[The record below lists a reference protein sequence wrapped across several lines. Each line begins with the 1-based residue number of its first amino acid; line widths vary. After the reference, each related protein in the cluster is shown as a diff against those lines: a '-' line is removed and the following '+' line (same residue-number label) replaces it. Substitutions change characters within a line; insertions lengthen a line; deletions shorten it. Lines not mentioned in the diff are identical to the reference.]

1 MFCFQIS
8 FPEVSTPSFTHQG
21 HTPRCPKRGRW
32 CSIEEGRYVVQ
43 SPSVL
48 NLRSLKPRC
57 PRGLKEQEVP
67 GGRKP
72 GWKCPAN
79 SGRLHTFLNLGGSR
93 STKWPHRPAR
103 AQLRRGLRKVRTE
116 TSLETAVARHSAGLP
131 GDPGV
136 WAPHAAGSSGARRPG
151 SGLPEPC
158 EPGSSCTG
166 PGGTGGGGA
175 RALVRRTL
183 QNDLP
188 RSPRHS
194 LAQA

>member
-8 FPEVSTPSFTHQG
+8 FPEVSTLSFTHQG
-21 HTPRCPKRGRW
+21 HTPRCPKKGRW

-57 PRGLKEQEVP
+57 PRGSRSRKSQV
-67 GGRKP
+67 GGSRD
-72 GWKCPAN
+72 G
-79 SGRLHTFLNLGGSR
+79 SVHTFLNLGGSR
-93 STKWPHRPAR
+93 STKWPHCPAR

-116 TSLETAVARHSAGLP
+116 TSLEMAVARHSAGLP

-175 RALVRRTL
+175 RPLVRRTL

-188 RSPRHS
+188 RSPRHP